1 MALAAPDDRFV
12 CFVDRASAGRLSAYR
27 ANIREVL
34 VKTSADAAQAASS
47 SGYRSPL
54 DMLAMTRAV
63 SRERL
68 DVFFSPSVYTYFP
81 LPPGLR
87 AVVTIHD
94 AIAERF
100 PALTLSSSRARIF
113 WKAKVKLALIQ
124 ARRILTVSEYAAT
137 DVARAHHV
145 SRERI
150 DIAVEAPAADFRRR
164 EFDAVNTAAANAGIP
179 PGAGWFIYVGGFSP
193 HKNVPSIIR
202 AHSAVVDKCNGEKPH
217 LLLVGTLDN
226 DVFLGDVPAIRYTI
240 DAAGTKDLVHW
251 PGFVPDVELSAL
263 NTGAIALLLP
273 SAAEGFGL
281 PAVEAAACGAPV
293 IATNESPLPQLL
305 DGGGIF
311 ITPGDELELAEAMWR
326 LWLNPTLREEMGR
339 RAQLKASEMTWDRSA
354 HAALES
360 IRMAAGGS
368 TAILNPGTKTSGAGR

>member
-1 MALAAPDDRFV
+1 MAIAAPDDRFV
-12 CFVDRASAGRLSAYR
+12 CFVDRASAGRLSTYE
-27 ANIREVL
+27 ANVREVL
-34 VKTSADAAQAASS
+34 VGTSADAAQAASS
-47 SGYRSPL
+47 SGYRSPR

-100 PALTLSSSRARIF
+100 PALTLPSSRARIF
-113 WKAKVKLALIQ
+113 WKAKVKLALMQ
-124 ARRILTVSEYAAT
+124 ARRILTVSDYAAS

-145 SRERI
+145 SREQI
-150 DIAVEAPAADFRRR
+150 DVAVEAPAAEFRPRSA
-164 EFDAVNTAAANAGIP
+164 EMVDEAAAHAGIP
-179 PGAGWFIYVGGFSP
+179 HGARWFIYVGGFSP

-202 AHSAVVDKCNGEKPH
+202 AHASVVAGCAGEEPH
-217 LLLVGTLDN
+217 LLLVGTLDK
-226 DVFLGDVPAIRYTI
+226 DVFLGDVPAIRAAI

-263 NTGAIALLLP
+263 NTGAVALLLP

-293 IATNESPLPQLL
+293 IATIESPLPDLL
-305 DGGGIF
+305 AGGGIF
-311 ITPGDELELAEAMWR
+311 VTPGNETELADAMSR
-326 LWLNPTLREEMGR
+326 LWLDQSLRDAMGC
-339 RAQLKASEMTWDRSA
+339 RAQMKANEMTWDRSA
-354 HAALES
+354 HSALAS
-360 IRMAAGGS
+360 IRKAAR
-368 TAILNPGTKTSGAGR
+368 TSATRQSSDMKIDGAVR